1 MSVENNKCLFD
12 VLTSFTAQANQIVN
26 IAQLEGAGQAAV
38 SIFIIAVGIDT
49 LANDFSLLI

>member
-1 MSVENNKCLFD
+1 MSVENNKRLFD